1 LVDREHKIEGVGA
14 ETFVRLLR
22 FAYGNGLYDP
32 TKSPLENRAFLA
44 MLDTLQITTFGR
56 NHVRNPCMC
65 VVCGVVCAACAV
77 LCACAC
83 AACAL
88 TQSALAAHRDWWGRE

>member
-1 LVDREHKIEGVGA
+1 LVDREHRIEGVGA

-32 TKSPLENRAFLA
+32 IKSALENRAFLA

-56 NHVRNPCMC
+56 NHVRNPAC
-65 VVCGVVCAACAV
+65 VSCAMLCACACAV
-77 LCACAC
+77 LCACVCGVC
-83 AACAL
+83 AY
-88 TQSALAAHRDWWGRE
+88 TQRALAAHRDWWGRE